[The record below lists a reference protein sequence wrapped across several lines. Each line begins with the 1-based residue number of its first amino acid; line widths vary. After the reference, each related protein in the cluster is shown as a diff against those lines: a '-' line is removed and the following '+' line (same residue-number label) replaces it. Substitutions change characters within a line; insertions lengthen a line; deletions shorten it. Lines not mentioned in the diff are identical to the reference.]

1 VDVFSTDVDEVSI
14 IIRIISNY
22 RSLGHVKAGDCG
34 QSCTL
39 LVGVILLSYSTVIY
53 FKDVLNAGRYMLM
66 IRRDIFH
73 FKKCL
78 HAMHPHRSRH

>member
-1 VDVFSTDVDEVSI
+1 VDVFGTDVDEVSI

-22 RSLGHVKAGDCG
+22 RSLGHAKAGNCG

-39 LVGVILLSYSTVIY
+39 LVGIILLLYSTVIY
-53 FKDVLNAGRYMLM
+53 FKNVLNAGRHMLM
-66 IRRDIFH
+66 ICKDIFH

-78 HAMHPHRSRH
+78 HAMLPHRSRH